1 MATPQKNF
9 IVGIDIGTQM
19 TRVLVTEESAPTPT
33 QPRPKILALGYQE
46 SAGMRHGCVMNQK
59 NASRSLADA
68 LHMVE
73 KNTGIDMKRAYV
85 AFGGASLSSELFSSM
100 VTITHEQGEVTED
113 DITKLITIAEQTYL
127 TTKRNKHIL
136 HAIPYKYR
144 LDGYEVM
151 GNPIGMRGS
160 QLEMKVILI
169 TVLEHHF
176 NDLVAT
182 VTDTGIDIINVIASP
197 LAESVAVLTPK
208 QKTVGCALVNIGHE
222 TTSLVVFDN
231 SLPVSVHMLPV
242 GSADI
247 TNDLA
252 LGLQIDLEE
261 AEAVKMGHFEP
272 RQYSKKKVE
281 EIIEARMTD
290 IFEMIQHH
298 LRSIK
303 RDGLLPAGLIITGG
317 GSMIPHI
324 EEHAKEFFKLPS
336 TVRIPQEILNTKKDL
351 DASWFVPYGLCFL
364 EDDDRVFGTKIFKQA
379 IKETKKGIMKLLREF
394 LP

>member
-9 IVGIDIGTQM
+9 IVGIDMGTQL
-19 TRVLVTEESAPTPT
+19 TRVLVTEESTPTPA
-33 QPRPKILALGYQE
+33 QPRPKIMTLGYQE
-46 SAGMRHGCVMNQK
+46 TSGLRHGCVMNQK
-59 NASRSLADA
+59 NASRSLGDA
-68 LHMVE
+68 LHMIE
-73 KNTGIDMKRAYV
+73 KNTGLDMKRAYV
-85 AFGGASLSSELFSSM
+85 SYGGVSLASELFSSM
-100 VTITHEQGEVTED
+100 ITLTHEEGEVTDD

-127 TTKRNKHIL
+127 AQKRNKHIL

-151 GNPIGMRGS
+151 GNPLGMQGS
-160 QLEMKVILI
+160 QLEMKVILV
-169 TVLEHHF
+169 TTLEHHF
-176 NDLVAT
+176 QDLVTT
-182 VTDTGIDIINVIASP
+182 VTDAGIDIINIIAAP

-208 QKTVGCALVNIGHE
+208 QKTVGCALVNMGHE

-231 SLPVSVHMLPV
+231 SLPVSVHVFPV

-252 LGLQIDLEE
+252 LGLQISLEE
-261 AEAVKMGHFEP
+261 AESVKMGHYEP

-281 EIIEARMTD
+281 EIMHARLSD

-303 RDGLLPAGLIITGG
+303 RDGLLPAGIIFTGG
-317 GSMIPHI
+317 GSMIHRI
-324 EEHAKEFFKLPS
+324 DELAKDFFKLP
-336 TVRIPQEILNTKKDL
+336 TVVRQPHEILNTKKDL
-351 DASWFVPYGLCFL
+351 DTSWFTAYGLCFL
-364 EDDDRVFGTKIFKQA
+364 EDDDRVFGAKIFKQA
-379 IKETKKGIMKLLREF
+379 IKETKKGIMKILREF